1 MGAVSGAG
9 ASEQSGSGERVMVEA
24 TSAGAAVRAGV
35 LARLRAVGGIN
46 GVWEGAG
53 VSAAAPFLVLGDVV
67 ASDWGTKDAAGRE
80 LRVAVTVRD
89 RGDTPARVEGIAAA
103 VEAAVAGLPRDLG
116 GWRVA
121 SVVLVRSNVVAA
133 GKGAWAA
140 MVDHRVRVL
149 AG

>member
-1 MGAVSGAG
+1 MGEVAVA
-9 ASEQSGSGERVMVEA
+9 AS
-24 TSAGAAVRAGV
+24 AAVRAAV
-35 LARLRAVGGIN
+35 LARLRDIGGIN
-46 GVWEGAG
+46 GVWEGTGA
-53 VSAAAPFLVLGDVV
+53 SAAVPFLLLGDVV

-89 RGDTPARVEGIAAA
+89 RGDSPVRAGVLATA
-103 VEAAVAGLPRDLG
+103 VEAAVAGLPRELD

-121 SVVLVRSNVVAA
+121 SMVLLRSSVVAS
-133 GKGAWAA
+133 GRGQWAA

>member
-1 MGAVSGAG
+1 MSAD
-9 ASEQSGSGERVMVEA
+9 
-24 TSAGAAVRAGV
+24 AGAAVRAAV
-35 LARLRAVGGIN
+35 LARLRTVSGVN

-53 VSAAAPFLVLGDVV
+53 VSAAPPFLLLGDVV
-67 ASDWGTKDAAGRE
+67 ASEWGTKDAAGAE

-89 RGDTPARVEGIAAA
+89 RGDTPVRAGELAVL
-103 VEAAVAGLPRDLG
+103 VEAAVAGLPRVLG
-116 GWRVA
+116 AWRVG
-121 SVVLVRSNVVAA
+121 SVVLLRSSVVAA

>member
-1 MGAVSGAG
+1 MGEGGAINGGIGAV
-9 ASEQSGSGERVMVEA
+9 
-24 TSAGAAVRAGV
+24 AAVRAGV
-35 LARLRAVGGIN
+35 LARLRAIGGVN

-53 VSAAAPFLVLGDVV
+53 VSAAVPFVLLGDVV
-67 ASDWGTKDAAGRE
+67 ASDWSTKDAMGRE

-89 RGDTPARVEGIAAA
+89 RGDSPVRASELAAA
-103 VEAAVAGLPRDLG
+103 VEAAVAGLPRELD

-121 SVVLVRSNVVAA
+121 SVVLLRSSVVAS
-133 GKGAWAA
+133 GKGQWAA

>member
-1 MGAVSGAG
+1 MSAA
-9 ASEQSGSGERVMVEA
+9 
-24 TSAGAAVRAGV
+24 AGAAVRAGV
-35 LARLRAVGGIN
+35 LAQLRDVPGVN

-67 ASDWGTKDAAGRE
+67 ASDWGTKDAAGAE

-89 RGDTPARVEGIAAA
+89 RGDTPARAAALAAA
-103 VEAAVAGLPRDLG
+103 VEAAVAVLPRVLDE
-116 GWRVA
+116 WRVA
-121 SVVLVRSNVVAA
+121 SVVLVRSSVVAA

-140 MVDHRVRVL
+140 TVDHRVRVL

>member
-1 MGAVSGAG
+1 VSGVG
-9 ASEQSGSGERVMVEA
+9 AA
-24 TSAGAAVRAGV
+24 AAVRAGV
-35 LARLRAVGGIN
+35 LARLRMVGGVN

-53 VSAAAPFLVLGDVV
+53 VSAAAPFVVLGDVT

-89 RGDTPARVEGIAAA
+89 RGDSPVRVETLAGA
-103 VEAAVAGLPRDLG
+103 VEAAVAGLPRDLD

-121 SVVLVRSNVVAA
+121 SVVLLRSSVVAS

-149 AG
+149 AV

>member
-1 MGAVSGAG
+1 MSAD
-9 ASEQSGSGERVMVEA
+9 
-24 TSAGAAVRAGV
+24 AGAAVRAAV
-35 LARLRAVGGIN
+35 LARLRTVPGVN
-46 GVWEGAG
+46 GVWEGTG
-53 VSAAAPFLVLGDVV
+53 VSAAAPFLLLGDVV
-67 ASDWGTKDAAGRE
+67 ASEWGTKDAAGAE

-89 RGDTPARVEGIAAA
+89 RGDTPVRAGELAVL
-103 VEAAVAGLPRDLG
+103 VEAAVAGLPRDLD

-121 SVVLVRSNVVAA
+121 SVVLLRSSVLAS

>member
-1 MGAVSGAG
+1 MGEGGEIGA
-9 ASEQSGSGERVMVEA
+9 A
-24 TSAGAAVRAGV
+24 AAVRASV
-35 LARLRAVGGIN
+35 LARLRGVGGVN

-53 VSAAAPFLVLGDVV
+53 VSATVPFVLLGDVV
-67 ASDWGTKDAAGRE
+67 ASDWSTKDRAGRE

-89 RGDTPARVEGIAAA
+89 RGDSPARAGTLAAA
-103 VEAAVAGLPRDLG
+103 VEAAVAGLPRALD

-121 SVVLVRSNVVAA
+121 SVVLIRSSVVAS

-140 MVDHRVRVL
+140 LVDHRVRVL